1 MAKKVFKQA
10 FAIDYKGIDG
20 ESSSLEPDLDTGYN
34 RAINLERAVGNSL
47 RGRVGSQY
55 IGYGFFG
62 LFPYSYTRTQD
73 QYDITYAATTLTTTK
88 TAADGATI
96 GKFIGI
102 NQQVW
107 LLEIFSY
114 TLTRVSGTY
123 PFTWYTTVS
132 GSNIN
137 FVIKANAVSILNT
150 SLGDGITSST
160 NVWSLLNTID
170 GLAELSISRT
180 TRGTCPPFA
189 IVDGNQTTAAGATV
203 TYGTRYTVTVL
214 NTPHNFK
221 AGDIVTFNLST
232 GLVGGF
238 VISVTNTTIVYV
250 GPQVTLLDGA
260 ILGYMG
266 QSAATFP
273 IGPAISAGSGNLTL
287 SMPYW
292 RLIPEGD
299 ASNTTPDYGGIF
311 KSAQT
316 VWTNKSSN
324 SFFASPNAINIDG
337 CLKIAA
343 SSESTLGIIQSTIP
357 GITTSNYQNN
367 LIKIDGNTAVR
378 DGLFTAVM
386 PVISGGVGI
395 LTGTY
400 KYACFIKRY
409 DAQGNIVEGP
419 LSSISTITFAANY
432 AATGCLFQENSL
444 VSTSVKYGYS
454 GFFER
459 SCYKY
464 LNESPAAGVAF
475 TVDDNS
481 AAPGLNAFIQPGDV
495 IILSDNTA
503 QKVGLWKAAFGV
515 DPVGTVHRT
524 RCTFYDGTTA
534 PSSIKVADSS
544 GYQINNNSEI
554 STGLTVQFLRTSAG
568 GNTFYELCEMPI
580 SGYVDQIHFYDNV
593 TDAVLTGGVQ
603 FTSPAIGKEHN
614 PAPQC
619 SLVTQHQG
627 GVVVARGPLT
637 PNSIAFS
644 SADGSEYF
652 PTASNSLDL
661 PSSYSGPISA
671 IGSDTTDRL
680 AVFKDRA
687 YYDVAGDLDS
697 GNISVTIKNEGDYG
711 VSSHAS
717 LVRVK
722 GSLIGV
728 CQNGYVI
735 VSNGNLDSLTLSKL
749 NSRLINQS
757 YNFNWAT
764 AANDSPNRCYICSI
778 PTSGEPVT
786 HVIDYSRDETKTF
799 ERTYPTK
806 IDPVG
811 GGAVISNILCYL
823 SGTSPYGVFVR
834 LNRFNGNSPGSGDG
848 DSFIDNTNA
857 INYVLESNPINF
869 GEPAQLKTPIRCRLW
884 SLPNDYVKEGWV
896 TFSTLIETAASAL
909 ATYIGGTTP
918 LATSSSVTFSTA
930 NDAFKDV
937 KLKNCKTHFYLIRFT
952 TNTIRTAPFWTG
964 YEIMFAE
971 SYDKEDLLK

>member
-1 MAKKVFKQA
+1 MAKKVFKQG
-10 FAIDYKGIDG
+10 FATDYNGIDG
-20 ESSSLEPDLDTGYN
+20 ESSSLEPDGALGYN
-34 RAINLERAVGNSL
+34 RAINLERSVGNSL

-88 TAADGATI
+88 TTADGATI
-96 GKFIGI
+96 GKFVGI

-107 LLEIFSY
+107 LLDIFSY
-114 TLTRVSGTY
+114 VVTRVSGTY

-137 FVIKANAVSILNT
+137 FVVKANGVSIFNT
-150 SLGDGITSST
+150 GIGDGVNSSN
-160 NVWSLLNTID
+160 NVWSLLGSLD
-170 GLAELSISRT
+170 GLAELAISRT

-189 IVDGNQTTAAGATV
+189 IVDGNQTTAAGATT

-214 NTPHNFK
+214 NSPHNFH

-266 QSAATFP
+266 QSAVTFP
-273 IGPAISAGSGNLTL
+273 IGTATTAASGSLTI

-299 ASNTTPDYGGIF
+299 ASNTTPDYGAIF

-316 VWTNKSSN
+316 VWTNRSSD
-324 SFFASPNAINIDG
+324 SFYAPANAINVDG

-343 SSESTLGIIQSTIP
+343 SSETTLGVVQSNIP
-357 GITTSNYQNN
+357 GIFTSNYQNN
-367 LIKIDGNTAVR
+367 LITIDGNTAVR
-378 DGLFTAVM
+378 DGLFS
-386 PVISGGVGI
+386 PSNPIVISNGVGV

-400 KYACFIKRY
+400 KYAAIIRRY
-409 DAQGNIVEGP
+409 DAQGNIIEGALTP
-419 LSSISTITFAANY
+419 INTKTWAAES
-432 AATGCLFQENSL
+432 AAVGILYREIPDG
-444 VSTSVKYGYS
+444 STSIKYGYS

-495 IILSDNTA
+495 VILTDNTA
-503 QKVGLWKAAFGV
+503 QRVGLTR
-515 DPVGTVHRT
+515 VGGGTLGTIHRT

-554 STGLTVQFLRTSAG
+554 STGLTVQFVRTTAG
-568 GNTFYELCEMPI
+568 GNFFYELCEMPI
-580 SGYVDQIHFYDNV
+580 TGYVDQISFVDNV
-593 TDAVLTGGVQ
+593 ADGALGIQYT
-603 FTSPAIGKEHN
+603 PPPIGKEHN

-627 GVVVARGPLT
+627 GVVVARGPLS
-637 PNSIAFS
+637 PNSLAFS

-652 PTASNSLDL
+652 PTASNSLDI
-661 PSSYSGPISA
+661 PSTQAGPISA
-671 IGSDTTDRL
+671 IASDTTDRL
-680 AVFKDRA
+680 AVFKDKA

-697 GNISVTIKNEGDYG
+697 GNISITIKNEGDYG
-711 VSSHAS
+711 ISSHAS
-717 LVRVK
+717 LVRIK
-722 GSLIGV
+722 DSLIGV
-728 CQNGYVI
+728 CANGYVI
-735 VSNGNLDSLTLSKL
+735 VSNGNLDSVTFGKL
-749 NSRLINQS
+749 NTRLINQS

-764 AANDSPNRCYICSI
+764 AVNDSTNRCYICSI
-778 PTSGEPVT
+778 PTTGEPVT
-786 HVIDYSRDETKTF
+786 HVIDYSRDKTKTF
-799 ERTYPTK
+799 ERTYTTK

-811 GGAVISNILCYL
+811 GGAVISNILCHL
-823 SGTSPYGVFVR
+823 SGTSPYGVFRR
-834 LNRFNGNSPGSGDG
+834 LNRFSGDSPGLGDG
-848 DSFIDNTNA
+848 DSYIDNTNA

-884 SLPNDYVKEGWV
+884 SLPNDYVKEAWV
-896 TFSTLIETAASAL
+896 TFSTLIETGASAL
-909 ATYIGGTTP
+909 ATYIGGTNP

-971 SYDKEDLLK
+971 AYDKEDLLK